1 MNDVQRFGRIQ
12 VELCDTFKSK
22 NADYGN
28 SFSQLYQ
35 EFGDNGIITAA
46 VQISHKYHRFM
57 NLIKGAPAKVN
68 ESLRDTLLD
77 LANYC
82 ILTVMELD
90 KAKEREIK
98 EHEIKEREISLASTS
113 DSRDSASA
121 VTYRTTPQFDYSKYI
136 SDDTILTPATTTTTA
151 LKGAAE

>member
-57 NLIKGAPAKVN
+57 NLAKGIPTKVN

-90 KAKEREIK
+90 KAKEK
-98 EHEIKEREISLASTS
+98 ANAS
-113 DSRDSASA
+113 DSAAFAQAASA

-136 SDDTILTPATTTTTA
+136 SDGTILTPATTTTTA

>member
-12 VELCDTFKSK
+12 VEMCDTFKSK

-57 NLIKGAPAKVN
+57 NLIKGTPAKVN

-82 ILTVMELD
+82 VLTVMELD
-90 KAKEREIK
+90 KAKERK
-98 EHEIKEREISLASTS
+98 SASAS
-113 DSRDSASA
+113 ASASA

-136 SDDTILTPATTTTTA
+136 SDCPIIATSSTPAAT
-151 LKGAAE
+151 LKGDTEPLSALQGAE

>member
-12 VELCDTFKSK
+12 VELCDTFKFK

-57 NLIKGAPAKVN
+57 NLAKGTPTKVN

-90 KAKEREIK
+90 KAKEREIG
-98 EHEIKEREISLASTS
+98 LTSTS
-113 DSRDSASA
+113 GSRDSASA

-136 SDDTILTPATTTTTA
+136 SDGTILTPATTAPTA
-151 LKGAAE
+151 TLKGTAE

>member
-57 NLIKGAPAKVN
+57 NLAKGTPTKVN

-90 KAKEREIK
+90 KAMENKT
-98 EHEIKEREISLASTS
+98 SLTSTS
-113 DSRDSASA
+113 DSKDSASA

-136 SDDTILTPATTTTTA
+136 SDGTILTPATTTTTA

>member
-12 VELCDTFKSK
+12 VEMCDTFKSK

-57 NLIKGAPAKVN
+57 NLIKGTPAKVN

-82 ILTVMELD
+82 VLTVMELD
-90 KAKEREIK
+90 KAE
-98 EHEIKEREISLASTS
+98 EHKTGLTSASNPH
-113 DSRDSASA
+113 DSASV
-121 VTYRTTPQFDYSKYI
+121 VTYRTNSQLDYRKYI
-136 SDDTILTPATTTTTA
+136 SDDPIFTTSSAPTAT
-151 LKGAAE
+151 LKGDTE

>member
-1 MNDVQRFGRIQ
+1 MNDVQRFDHIQ
-12 VELCDTFKSK
+12 VEMRDTFKSK

-57 NLIKGAPAKVN
+57 NLIKGTPAKVN

-90 KAKEREIK
+90 KAEERK
-98 EHEIKEREISLASTS
+98 TGLTSASNPH
-113 DSRDSASA
+113 DSASA
-121 VTYRTTPQFDYSKYI
+121 VTSRTTPQFDYSKYI
-136 SDDTILTPATTTTTA
+136 SDDTILTSRDASTAT
-151 LKGAAE
+151 LKGDTE

>member
-12 VELCDTFKSK
+12 VEMCDTFKSK

-57 NLIKGAPAKVN
+57 NLIKGPPAKVN

-82 ILTVMELD
+82 VLTVMELD
-90 KAKEREIK
+90 KAEERK
-98 EHEIKEREISLASTS
+98 TGLTS
-113 DSRDSASA
+113 AYNPHDSASA
-121 VTYRTTPQFDYSKYI
+121 VTYRTNSQLDYRKYI
-136 SDDTILTPATTTTTA
+136 SDDPIFTTSSAPAAT
-151 LKGAAE
+151 LKGDTE

>member
-12 VELCDTFKSK
+12 VEMCDTFKSK

-57 NLIKGAPAKVN
+57 NLIKGTPAKVN

-82 ILTVMELD
+82 VLTVMELD
-90 KAKEREIK
+90 KAMESKTG
-98 EHEIKEREISLASTS
+98 LTSTS
-113 DSRDSASA
+113 DSKDSASA

-151 LKGAAE
+151 TLKGAAE

>member
-12 VELCDTFKSK
+12 VEMCDTFKSK

-57 NLIKGAPAKVN
+57 NLIKGTPAKVN

-82 ILTVMELD
+82 VLTVMELD
-90 KAKEREIK
+90 KAE
-98 EHEIKEREISLASTS
+98 EHKTGLTSASNPH
-113 DSRDSASA
+113 DSASA
-121 VTYRTTPQFDYSKYI
+121 VTYRTTSQLDYRKYI
-136 SDDTILTPATTTTTA
+136 SDDPIFTTSSAPAAT
-151 LKGAAE
+151 LKGDAE

>member
-57 NLIKGAPAKVN
+57 NLAKGIPTKVN

-82 ILTVMELD
+82 VLTVMELD
-90 KAKEREIK
+90 KAKERKIG
-98 EHEIKEREISLASTS
+98 LTSTS
-113 DSRDSASA
+113 GSRDSASA

-136 SDDTILTPATTTTTA
+136 SDGTILTPATSAPTA
-151 LKGAAE
+151 TLKGAAE

>member
-57 NLIKGAPAKVN
+57 NLAKGIPTKVN

-82 ILTVMELD
+82 VLTVMELD
-90 KAKEREIK
+90 KAKEK
-98 EHEIKEREISLASTS
+98 ANASS
-113 DSRDSASA
+113 SSAFAQAASA

-136 SDDTILTPATTTTTA
+136 SDGTILTPATTTTTA

>member
-90 KAKEREIK
+90 KAKEREIN
-98 EHEIKEREISLASTS
+98 EREIGLTSTS
-113 DSRDSASA
+113 DSKDSASA

-136 SDDTILTPATTTTTA
+136 SDGTILTPATPAPTA
-151 LKGAAE
+151 TLKGAAE

>member
-12 VELCDTFKSK
+12 VEMCDTFKSK

-57 NLIKGAPAKVN
+57 NLIKGTPAKVN

-82 ILTVMELD
+82 VLTVMELD
-90 KAKEREIK
+90 KAKESK
-98 EHEIKEREISLASTS
+98 TGLTSTS
-113 DSRDSASA
+113 DSKDSASA

-136 SDDTILTPATTTTTA
+136 SDDTILTSRNAPTAT
-151 LKGAAE
+151 LKGDSE

>member
-12 VELCDTFKSK
+12 VEMCDTFKSK

-82 ILTVMELD
+82 VLTVMELD
-90 KAKEREIK
+90 KAE
-98 EHEIKEREISLASTS
+98 EHKTGLTSASNPH
-113 DSRDSASA
+113 DSASA
-121 VTYRTTPQFDYSKYI
+121 VTYRTTSQLDYRKYI
-136 SDDTILTPATTTTTA
+136 SDDPIFTTSSAPAAT
-151 LKGAAE
+151 LKGDAK

>member
-12 VELCDTFKSK
+12 VEMCDTFKSK

-57 NLIKGAPAKVN
+57 NLIKGTPAKVN

-82 ILTVMELD
+82 VLTVMELD
-90 KAKEREIK
+90 KAKEHK
-98 EHEIKEREISLASTS
+98 SAS
-113 DSRDSASA
+113 DSASA

-136 SDDTILTPATTTTTA
+136 SDGPIITTRSTPAAT
-151 LKGAAE
+151 LKGDTE

>member
-57 NLIKGAPAKVN
+57 NLAKGIPTKVN

-90 KAKEREIK
+90 KAKEK
-98 EHEIKEREISLASTS
+98 ANASS
-113 DSRDSASA
+113 SSAFAQAASA

>member
-57 NLIKGAPAKVN
+57 NLAKGIPTKVN

-90 KAKEREIK
+90 KAMESKT
-98 EHEIKEREISLASTS
+98 SLTSTS
-113 DSRDSASA
+113 DSKDSASA

-136 SDDTILTPATTTTTA
+136 SDGTILTPTTTTTTA

>member
-1 MNDVQRFGRIQ
+1 MNDVQRFDHIQ
-12 VELCDTFKSK
+12 VEMRDTFKSK

-90 KAKEREIK
+90 KAEERK
-98 EHEIKEREISLASTS
+98 TGLTSASTPH
-113 DSRDSASA
+113 DSASA

-136 SDDTILTPATTTTTA
+136 SDDTILTSRDASTAT
-151 LKGAAE
+151 LKGDTE

>member
-57 NLIKGAPAKVN
+57 NLAKGIPTKVN

-90 KAKEREIK
+90 KAMESKT
-98 EHEIKEREISLASTS
+98 SLTSTS
-113 DSRDSASA
+113 DSKDSASA

>member
-12 VELCDTFKSK
+12 VEMCDTFKSK

-57 NLIKGAPAKVN
+57 NLIKGTPAKVN

-82 ILTVMELD
+82 VLTVMELD
-90 KAKEREIK
+90 KAEERK
-98 EHEIKEREISLASTS
+98 SAS
-113 DSRDSASA
+113 DSASA

-136 SDDTILTPATTTTTA
+136 SDDTILTSCGAPAVILKRDTEPLSA
-151 LKGAAE
+151 LQGAE

>member
-46 VQISHKYHRFM
+46 VQISHKYHRFI
-57 NLIKGAPAKVN
+57 NLAKGTPTKVN

-82 ILTVMELD
+82 VLTVMELD

-98 EHEIKEREISLASTS
+98 EREIGFASTS
-113 DSRDSASA
+113 DSKDSASA

-136 SDDTILTPATTTTTA
+136 SDGTILTPATTTTTA

>member
-12 VELCDTFKSK
+12 VEMCDTFKSK

-57 NLIKGAPAKVN
+57 NLIKGTPAKVN

-82 ILTVMELD
+82 VLTVMELD
-90 KAKEREIK
+90 KAKERK
-98 EHEIKEREISLASTS
+98 
-113 DSRDSASA
+113 SASA

-136 SDDTILTPATTTTTA
+136 SDYPIIATSSTPAAT
-151 LKGAAE
+151 LKGDTEPLSALQGAE

>member
-1 MNDVQRFGRIQ
+1 MNDVQRFDHIQ
-12 VELCDTFKSK
+12 VEMRDTFKSK

-90 KAKEREIK
+90 KAEERK
-98 EHEIKEREISLASTS
+98 TGLTSASNPH
-113 DSRDSASA
+113 DSASA
-121 VTYRTTPQFDYSKYI
+121 VTYRTTSQLDYSKYI
-136 SDDTILTPATTTTTA
+136 SDDTILTSRDASTAT
-151 LKGAAE
+151 LKGDTE

>member
-12 VELCDTFKSK
+12 VEMCDTFKSK

-57 NLIKGAPAKVN
+57 NLIKGTPAKVN

-82 ILTVMELD
+82 VLTVMELD
-90 KAKEREIK
+90 KAE
-98 EHEIKEREISLASTS
+98 EHKTGLTSASNPH
-113 DSRDSASA
+113 DSASA
-121 VTYRTTPQFDYSKYI
+121 VTYRTTSQLDYRKYI
-136 SDDTILTPATTTTTA
+136 SDDPIFTTSSAPSATLKVDTEPLSA
-151 LKGAAE
+151 LQGAE

>member
-1 MNDVQRFGRIQ
+1 MNDVQRFDHIQ
-12 VELCDTFKSK
+12 IKMRDTFKSK

-57 NLIKGAPAKVN
+57 NLIKGTPAKVN

-82 ILTVMELD
+82 ILTVIELD
-90 KAKEREIK
+90 KADERK
-98 EHEIKEREISLASTS
+98 TGLTSASNTN
-113 DSRDSASA
+113 DSASDSASA

-136 SDDTILTPATTTTTA
+136 SDDTILTSRDASTAT
-151 LKGAAE
+151 LKGDTE

>member
-12 VELCDTFKSK
+12 VEMCDTFKSK

-57 NLIKGAPAKVN
+57 NLIKGTPAKVN

-82 ILTVMELD
+82 VLTVIELD
-90 KAKEREIK
+90 KAKERK
-98 EHEIKEREISLASTS
+98 SA
-113 DSRDSASA
+113 SASA

-136 SDDTILTPATTTTTA
+136 SDYPIIATSSTPAAT
-151 LKGAAE
+151 LKGDTEPLSALQGAE

>member
-57 NLIKGAPAKVN
+57 NLAKGTPTKVN

-90 KAKEREIK
+90 KAKEK
-98 EHEIKEREISLASTS
+98 ADTSNPSAFAQAASS
-113 DSRDSASA
+113 

-136 SDDTILTPATTTTTA
+136 SDDTVLASCSAPAATLTGAT
-151 LKGAAE
+151 E

>member
-57 NLIKGAPAKVN
+57 NLAKGTPTKVN

-90 KAKEREIK
+90 KAIEKAN
-98 EHEIKEREISLASTS
+98 ASS
-113 DSRDSASA
+113 SAAFAQAASA

-136 SDDTILTPATTTTTA
+136 SDDTVLTPATTTTTA

>member
-57 NLIKGAPAKVN
+57 NLAKGTPTKVN

-98 EHEIKEREISLASTS
+98 EREIGLTSTS
-113 DSRDSASA
+113 DSRDFASA

-136 SDDTILTPATTTTTA
+136 SDDTIRTPATTTPTA
-151 LKGAAE
+151 TLKGDAE

>member
-12 VELCDTFKSK
+12 VEMCDTFKSK

-57 NLIKGAPAKVN
+57 NLIKGTPAKVN

-82 ILTVMELD
+82 VLTVMELD
-90 KAKEREIK
+90 KAE
-98 EHEIKEREISLASTS
+98 EHKTGLTSASNPH
-113 DSRDSASA
+113 DSASA
-121 VTYRTTPQFDYSKYI
+121 VTYRTTSQLDYRKYI
-136 SDDTILTPATTTTTA
+136 SDDPIFTTSSAPAAT
-151 LKGAAE
+151 LKGDAK

>member
-12 VELCDTFKSK
+12 VEMCDTFKSK

-57 NLIKGAPAKVN
+57 NLIKGTPAKVN
-68 ESLRDTLLD
+68 E
-77 LANYC
+77 AN
-82 ILTVMELD
+82 VSSSS
-90 KAKEREIK
+90 AF
-98 EHEIKEREISLASTS
+98 AQA
-113 DSRDSASA
+113 ASA

-136 SDDTILTPATTTTTA
+136 SDDTILTSRDAPAAT
-151 LKGAAE
+151 LKGDAE

>member
-57 NLIKGAPAKVN
+57 NLAKGTPTKVN

-90 KAKEREIK
+90 KAKEK
-98 EHEIKEREISLASTS
+98 ANAS
-113 DSRDSASA
+113 DSAAFAQAASA

-136 SDDTILTPATTTTTA
+136 SDGTILTPATTTTTA

>member
-1 MNDVQRFGRIQ
+1 MNDVQRFDHIQ
-12 VELCDTFKSK
+12 VEMRDTFKSK

-90 KAKEREIK
+90 KAEERK
-98 EHEIKEREISLASTS
+98 TGLTSASNPH
-113 DSRDSASA
+113 DSASA
-121 VTYRTTPQFDYSKYI
+121 VTYRTTTQFDYSKYI
-136 SDDTILTPATTTTTA
+136 SDDTILTSRDASTAT
-151 LKGAAE
+151 LKGDTE

>member
-1 MNDVQRFGRIQ
+1 MNDVQRFDHIQ
-12 VELCDTFKSK
+12 VEMRDTFKSK

-57 NLIKGAPAKVN
+57 NLIKGTPAKVN

-90 KAKEREIK
+90 KAEERK
-98 EHEIKEREISLASTS
+98 TGLTSASNPH
-113 DSRDSASA
+113 DSASA

-136 SDDTILTPATTTTTA
+136 SDATILTSRDASTAT
-151 LKGAAE
+151 LKGYTE

>member
-57 NLIKGAPAKVN
+57 NLAKGTPTKVN

-90 KAKEREIK
+90 KAKEREIG
-98 EHEIKEREISLASTS
+98 LTSTS

-136 SDDTILTPATTTTTA
+136 SDGAIPTPCSAPAATLTGAT
-151 LKGAAE
+151 E

>member
-57 NLIKGAPAKVN
+57 NLIKGTPTKVN

-90 KAKEREIK
+90 KAKEREIG
-98 EHEIKEREISLASTS
+98 LTSTS
-113 DSRDSASA
+113 GSRDSASA

-136 SDDTILTPATTTTTA
+136 SDGTILTPATPAPTA
-151 LKGAAE
+151 TLKGAAE

>member
-57 NLIKGAPAKVN
+57 NLAKGIPTKVN

-82 ILTVMELD
+82 VLTVMELD
-90 KAKEREIK
+90 KAKEK
-98 EHEIKEREISLASTS
+98 ANASS
-113 DSRDSASA
+113 SAAFAQAASA